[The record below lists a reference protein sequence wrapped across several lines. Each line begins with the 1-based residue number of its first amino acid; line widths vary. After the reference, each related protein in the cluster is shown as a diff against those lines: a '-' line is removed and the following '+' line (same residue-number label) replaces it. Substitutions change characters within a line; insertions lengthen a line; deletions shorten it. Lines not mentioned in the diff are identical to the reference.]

1 MKYLHNLCQYF
12 VKDSGAH
19 FTYNIGVGF
28 MRAGLIMLA
37 ITIVL
42 GLFAAVQPNR
52 TLDYVDSVKAEVT
65 DVDASE
71 RTRYRDGHAISYFVY
86 TVSFSGSFSN
96 GDKFTH
102 KQYADKELYKMYS
115 RLVKRGEKSYT
126 LYKSRSGGGYYI
138 TEKKGYAAAKEYRKA
153 VPGVTEGL
161 SSMAAIG
168 ALIVTTVLFSIG
180 MREIKIAMKYPRTDV
195 PYDTTDLAM
204 KGDTDDLMNAFDE
217 AYKVF
222 MECKKRGLDTSAPA
236 APRLAKNNSNDQ
248 DGN

>member
-1 MKYLHNLCQYF
+1 MKHLHNLCQYF

-71 RTRYRDGHAISYFVY
+71 RTRYRDGHAISYFIY

-161 SSMAAIG
+161 SSIAAIG

-204 KGDTDDLMNAFDE
+204 KGDTDDLMNEFDE

-222 MECKKRGLDTSAPA
+222 MERKKRGLDTSAPA

>member
-1 MKYLHNLCQYF
+1 MKHLHNLCQYF

-102 KQYADKELYKMYS
+102 KQYTDKELYKMYS

-204 KGDTDDLMNAFDE
+204 KGDTDDLMSEFDE

-222 MECKKRGLDTSAPA
+222 MERKKRGLDTSAPA
-236 APRLAKNNSNDQ
+236 APRLAKDNSNDQ

>member
-126 LYKSRSGGGYYI
+126 LYRSRSGGGYYI
-138 TEKKGYAAAKEYRKA
+138 TKKKGYAAAKEYRKA

-204 KGDTDDLMNAFDE
+204 KGDTDDLMSEFDE

-222 MECKKRGLDTSAPA
+222 MERKKRGLDTSAPA

>member
-1 MKYLHNLCQYF
+1 
-12 VKDSGAH
+12 
-19 FTYNIGVGF
+19 

-204 KGDTDDLMNAFDE
+204 KGDTDDLMSEFDE

-222 MECKKRGLDTSAPA
+222 MERKKRGLDTSAPA

>member
-204 KGDTDDLMNAFDE
+204 KGDTDDLMNEFDE

-222 MECKKRGLDTSAPA
+222 MERKKRGLDTSAPA

>member
-71 RTRYRDGHAISYFVY
+71 RTRYRDGHAISYFIY

-195 PYDTTDLAM
+195 PYDITDLAM
-204 KGDTDDLMNAFDE
+204 KGDTDDLMSEFDE

-222 MECKKRGLDTSAPA
+222 MERKKRGLDTSAPA

>member
-1 MKYLHNLCQYF
+1 MKYLHTLCQYF

-204 KGDTDDLMNAFDE
+204 KGDTDDLMNEFDE

-222 MECKKRGLDTSAPA
+222 MERKKRGLDTSAPA
-236 APRLAKNNSNDQ
+236 APRLAKNNSNNQ

>member
-1 MKYLHNLCQYF
+1 
-12 VKDSGAH
+12 
-19 FTYNIGVGF
+19 

-204 KGDTDDLMNAFDE
+204 KGDTDDLMSEFDE

-222 MECKKRGLDTSAPA
+222 MERKKRGLDTSAPA
-236 APRLAKNNSNDQ
+236 APRLAKNNSNNQ

>member
-1 MKYLHNLCQYF
+1 
-12 VKDSGAH
+12 
-19 FTYNIGVGF
+19 

-204 KGDTDDLMNAFDE
+204 KGDTDDLMNEFDE

>member
-71 RTRYRDGHAISYFVY
+71 RTRYRDGHAISYFIY

-204 KGDTDDLMNAFDE
+204 KGDTDDLMSEFDE

-222 MECKKRGLDTSAPA
+222 MERKKRGLDTSAPA
-236 APRLAKNNSNDQ
+236 APRLAKNNSNNK

>member
-1 MKYLHNLCQYF
+1 MKHLHNLCQYF

-204 KGDTDDLMNAFDE
+204 KGNTDDLMNEFDE

-222 MECKKRGLDTSAPA
+222 MERKKRGLDTSAPA
-236 APRLAKNNSNDQ
+236 APRLAKNNSNNK

>member
-204 KGDTDDLMNAFDE
+204 KGDTDDLMNEFDE

-222 MECKKRGLDTSAPA
+222 MERKKRGLDTSAPA
-236 APRLAKNNSNDQ
+236 APRLAKDNSNDQ

>member
-1 MKYLHNLCQYF
+1 MKHLHNLCQYF

-42 GLFAAVQPNR
+42 RLFAAVQPNR

-65 DVDASE
+65 DANVSE
-71 RTRYRDGHAISYFVY
+71 HTTHTRGHRRTYLVY

-161 SSMAAIG
+161 SSMAAVG

-195 PYDTTDLAM
+195 PYDTTDLAV
-204 KGDTDDLMNAFDE
+204 KDDTDELLNEFDE

-222 MECKKRGLDTSAPA
+222 MERKKMGLDASAPA
-236 APRLAKNNSNDQ
+236 APRLAKNDSNKQ
-248 DGN
+248 NGN

>member
-1 MKYLHNLCQYF
+1 MKHLHNLCQYF

-52 TLDYVDSVKAEVT
+52 TLDYVDSIKAEVT

-71 RTRYRDGHAISYFVY
+71 QTRYRDGRAISYFVY

-161 SSMAAIG
+161 SSMAAVG

-195 PYDTTDLAM
+195 PYDTTDLAV
-204 KGDTDDLMNAFDE
+204 KDDTDELLNEFDE

-222 MECKKRGLDTSAPA
+222 MERKKMGLDASEPA
-236 APRLAKNNSNDQ
+236 APRLAKNDSNKQ
-248 DGN
+248 NGN

>member
-1 MKYLHNLCQYF
+1 MKHLHNLCQYF

-204 KGDTDDLMNAFDE
+204 KGDTDDLMNEFDE

-222 MECKKRGLDTSAPA
+222 MERKKRGLDTSAPA
-236 APRLAKNNSNDQ
+236 APRLAKNNSNNK

>member
-65 DVDASE
+65 DVEASE

-126 LYKSRSGGGYYI
+126 LYKSRSDGGYYI

-204 KGDTDDLMNAFDE
+204 KGDTDDLMNEFDE

-222 MECKKRGLDTSAPA
+222 MERKKRGLDTSAPA

>member
-204 KGDTDDLMNAFDE
+204 KGDTDDLMSEFDE

-222 MECKKRGLDTSAPA
+222 MERKKRGLDTSAPA

>member
-71 RTRYRDGHAISYFVY
+71 RTRYRDGHAISYFIY

-204 KGDTDDLMNAFDE
+204 KGDTDDLMNEFDE

-222 MECKKRGLDTSAPA
+222 MERKKRGLDTSAPA

>member
-204 KGDTDDLMNAFDE
+204 KGDTDDLMNEFDE

-222 MECKKRGLDTSAPA
+222 MERKKRGLDTSAPD

>member
-1 MKYLHNLCQYF
+1 
-12 VKDSGAH
+12 
-19 FTYNIGVGF
+19 

-204 KGDTDDLMNAFDE
+204 KGDTDDLMSEFDE

-222 MECKKRGLDTSAPA
+222 MERKKRGLDTSAPA
-236 APRLAKNNSNDQ
+236 APRLAKDNSNNQ
-248 DGN
+248 DGNR

>member
-1 MKYLHNLCQYF
+1 
-12 VKDSGAH
+12 
-19 FTYNIGVGF
+19 

-52 TLDYVDSVKAEVT
+52 TLDYVDSIKAEVT

-204 KGDTDDLMNAFDE
+204 KGDTDDLMNEFDE

-222 MECKKRGLDTSAPA
+222 MERKKRGLDTSAPA